1 MVTAACWLLRNPF
14 KKTFSYCILSDYRG
28 FVMQNKIHILGIV
41 GSLRQGSYNKA
52 LMRAAQEVESE
63 DAEIE
68 VFDIAPI
75 PPFNQDYE
83 KDPPQAV
90 QDFKAKIRAADA
102 LLIATP
108 EYNYSI
114 PGVLKNALDA
124 ASRPATDRVFN
135 DKPVAIMSAS
145 TGRLGGARAQYH
157 LRQTFVFFN
166 MHPINSPEVMLSQA
180 SQWVDENG
188 NLTNAD
194 TRKLIRQL
202 LEELVKWARRLKA
215 AP

>member
-1 MVTAACWLLRNPF
+1 
-14 KKTFSYCILSDYRG
+14 
-28 FVMQNKIHILGIV
+28 
-41 GSLRQGSYNKA
+41 
-52 LMRAAQEVESE
+52 
-63 DAEIE
+63 
-68 VFDIAPI
+68 
-75 PPFNQDYE
+75 
-83 KDPPQAV
+83 
-90 QDFKAKIRAADA
+90 
-102 LLIATP
+102 
-108 EYNYSI
+108 
-114 PGVLKNALDA
+114 
-124 ASRPATDRVFN
+124 
-135 DKPVAIMSAS
+135 MSAS